1 MELKKFVS
9 ETLKEI
15 IAGVKD
21 AQEFAAKNDACINPN
36 QFGTLVTPK
45 NILDMGVLYLLF
57 SLFSSMCVLHILKR
71 NLED

>member
-21 AQEFAAKNDACINPN
+21 AQEFAAKMM
-36 QFGTLVTPK
+36 LV
-45 NILDMGVLYLLF
+45 
-57 SLFSSMCVLHILKR
+57 
-71 NLED
+71 